1 MASLASVR
9 AAAARIL
16 ATEPRLD
23 VLIDNAGAIFPER
36 TDRPGRHRGDRSAT
50 MVVGPFAL
58 IGGLLPLLRSDAR
71 ARASSR

>member
-9 AAAARIL
+9 AAVDHIL

-23 VLIDNAGAIFPER
+23 VIVDNAGAIFPER
-36 TDRPGRHRGDRSAT
+36 TESPDGIEATLAT

-58 IGGLLPLLRSDAR
+58 DRRPPAAPRGGPGVP
-71 ARASSR
+71 ASSP